1 MAKLQGLLF
10 DKDGTLIDYHVT
22 WLGPMQR
29 LTLELSRGDD
39 ELADVMMCVAGFDPE
54 KGRVKADSTMAA
66 GNTHDLADVW
76 LPFVAGHTLES
87 LVGLIDQ
94 RALAESSLTSAP
106 VVPLAAFFRRLRR
119 QGLKLGIATS
129 DSEAGAK
136 SLLEREGALDL
147 VDFVSG
153 YDSGNGSKTGPGM
166 ALAFAEAAG
175 LAPESLG
182 VVGDNITDLQ
192 MGRAAGYG
200 LSIGVLTGTSDTPV
214 LQVFADAVLPS
225 IAELESWLIAEGRLV
240 A

>member
-1 MAKLQGLLF
+1 MTKLQGLLF

-29 LTLELSRGDD
+29 LTLELSRGDGD
-39 ELADVMMCVAGFDPE
+39 LAEVMMSAAGFDPAT
-54 KGRVKADSTMAA
+54 GRVKADSTMAA

-76 LPFVAGHTLES
+76 LPYVSEHTLES
-87 LVGLIDQ
+87 LVLLIDQ

-106 VVPLAAFFRRLRR
+106 VLPLAEYFSGLRR
-119 QGLKLGIATS
+119 QGLRLGIATS

-136 SLLEREGALDL
+136 ALLKREGALDL

-166 ALAFAEAAG
+166 ALAFAEAVG
-175 LAPESLG
+175 CDPGTLG
-182 VVGDNITDLQ
+182 VVGDNVTDLL

-200 LSIGVLTGTSDTPV
+200 LGIGVLTGTSDASA
-214 LQVFADAVLPS
+214 LEVFADTVLPS
-225 IAELESWLIAEGRLV
+225 IAEVESWLIAEGRL
-240 A
+240 AA